1 MNQYTRPALVLILLL
16 ATTTALAH
24 PPRHLHG
31 PYSHGPARL
40 APAQHPHPHVR
51 LAHWYAN
58 EATRQAQSARR
69 MGCGFSGSRWTTSWH
84 AHYDWALR
92 NPSSRIHREID
103 NRDQGL
109 HQCRQRMLRQH
120 RRHWRG

>member
-1 MNQYTRPALVLILLL
+1 MNRYTRPALVLILLL

-31 PYSHGPARL
+31 PHSHGPARL
-40 APAQHPHPHVR
+40 APAQHTHVR
-51 LAHWYAN
+51 LAHWYAD
-58 EATRQAQSARR
+58 EATRQAHSARR

-84 AHYDWALR
+84 SHYDWALR